1 VKIKWIKV
9 DKNLLVS
16 NRVDL
21 IKRNAEERWKGS
33 MKKKFR
39 ENSI

>member
-1 VKIKWIKV
+1 MQINVCDKVKIKWIKV

-21 IKRNAEERWKGS
+21 IKRNAEER
-33 MKKKFR
+33 
-39 ENSI
+39 